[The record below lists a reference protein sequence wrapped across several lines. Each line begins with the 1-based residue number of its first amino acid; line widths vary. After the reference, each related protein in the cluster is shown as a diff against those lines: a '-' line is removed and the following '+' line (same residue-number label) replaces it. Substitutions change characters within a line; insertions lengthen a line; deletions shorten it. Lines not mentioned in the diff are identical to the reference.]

1 MRPIYKYPEE
11 GREAIRTGQAQQS
24 AIIAAADPMLRDI
37 ETRSGM
43 VQGANVLNANLIPD
57 SGLAGQ
63 ETYLT
68 ALRNKLPSYVNSYRA
83 YLEEERKKNS
93 AGSGSG
99 GGMMPL
105 AGYAP
110 TMPPPLS
117 FMPSVGLV
125 PDIGRNTYYTTSPYG
140 AMPAGSIYQLPPTAK
155 TPAAG
160 LARRMATTRS
170 GRMAVE

>member
-63 ETYLT
+63 ERYLT

-83 YLEEERKKNS
+83 YLNEERKKNS

-110 TMPPPLS
+110 TMPPAS
-117 FMPSVGLV
+117 SYMPTLTLPDALKNV
-125 PDIGRNTYYTTSPYG
+125 PYVTSYFGAVPMGTDFGYYK
-140 AMPAGSIYQLPPTAK
+140 LPPATQ
-155 TPAAG
+155 
-160 LARRMATTRS
+160 LARRMATTRI
-170 GRMAVE
+170 GKAMVE

>member
-68 ALRNKLPSYVNSYRA
+68 ALRNKLPSYVNNYRA
-83 YLEEERKKNS
+83 YLEEQKKKNK
-93 AGSGSG
+93 GDGDG
-99 GGMMPL
+99 GIPPL
-105 AGYAP
+105 GNYMP
-110 TMPPPLS
+110 TMPPAS
-117 FMPSVGLV
+117 SYMPTLTLPDALKNV
-125 PDIGRNTYYTTSPYG
+125 PYVTSYFGAVPMGTDFGYYK
-140 AMPAGSIYQLPPTAK
+140 LPPATQ
-155 TPAAG
+155 
-160 LARRMATTRS
+160 LARRMATTR
-170 GRMAVE
+170 GGKAMVE